1 MCKSIEMFSRISDLL
16 GYSADEALTYSA
28 VVAVVLVHV
37 VLGFWLFAAN
47 KEEQKKTINKQD

>member
-1 MCKSIEMFSRISDLL
+1 MCKSIEMFSHISDLL